1 MLNESIVSIEGL
13 YLENYVQEDLGNTSI
28 TVLAG
33 EIVVELADR
42 KENYSLSV
50 NQSMQVS
57 IIFIICIYEYCCTPQ
72 YQFDR
77 ILRKTKQYQKIKK

>member
-57 IIFIICIYEYCCTPQ
+57 IILIIYYMNTVVLHSIDLIEY
-72 YQFDR
+72 
-77 ILRKTKQYQKIKK
+77 